1 LERINWLGDTSSNG
15 LEGAAGLMVNY
26 LYKLADI
33 EQNHEAYR
41 SKGKITATAAVRRLL
56 KR

>member
-1 LERINWLGDTSSNG
+1 
-15 LEGAAGLMVNY
+15 MVNY

-41 SKGKITATAAVRRLL
+41 GNGKIAAAAIVRRML
-56 KR
+56 KG